1 MKDFVRALFLV
12 SAFQLSAGAGLALAE
27 TVSVQEPADA
37 KKAAEPADAKKPE
50 GAAPA
55 EAQKPAETAKPAETP
70 KPAEVAKPE
79 EPGKPDDA
87 KKPTEAKKPGEAPK
101 SAKLT
106 KSTEIYQSSP
116 KFLGKK
122 LAVGGYDTVAYHK
135 GGKPVIGTDEFTHTW
150 KDATWRFSSKE
161 NLEAFVADPEKYAPQ
176 YGGYC
181 AFAVAHNG
189 LSPGSPLH
197 WKIVDGK
204 LYLNIDG
211 SVQTKWERGQ
221 DGFIKRGDSNWPKVL
236 PSLQPKLVKK

>member
-1 MKDFVRALFLV
+1 MKDFVRAVFLL
-12 SAFQLSAGAGLALAE
+12 SALHLSAGAGMAFAE
-27 TVSVQEPADA
+27 TVTVQEPAEVKKPADA
-37 KKAAEPADAKKPE
+37 ADAKKPE
-50 GAAPA
+50 EPRKPTEA
-55 EAQKPAETAKPAETP
+55 EKP
-70 KPAEVAKPE
+70 V
-79 EPGKPDDA
+79 DA
-87 KKPTEAKKPGEAPK
+87 KKPTEAKKPAETPK

-116 KFLGKK
+116 KFLGTK

-135 GGKPVIGTDEFTHTW
+135 KGKPVIGTDAFTYTW
-150 KDATWRFSSKE
+150 KDATWRFSSEE
-161 NLEAFVADPEKYAPQ
+161 NLDEFVAAPDKYAPQ

-181 AFAVAHNG
+181 AYAVAHNG

-221 DGFIKRGDSNWPKVL
+221 DGFIKRSETNWPKVL
-236 PSLQPKLVKK
+236 PTLQPKPVKK